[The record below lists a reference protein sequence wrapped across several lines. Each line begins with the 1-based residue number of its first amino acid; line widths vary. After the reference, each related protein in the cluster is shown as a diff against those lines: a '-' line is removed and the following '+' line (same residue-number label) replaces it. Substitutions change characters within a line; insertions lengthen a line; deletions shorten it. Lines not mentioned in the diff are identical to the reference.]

1 MAETTKMVRKLKP
14 LADRVVVKPVPKEER
29 TKTGII
35 LPDTATKERP
45 QEGTVL
51 AVGPGRRLDNGELVP
66 VAVKEGDR
74 VLFAKYAGTEVKIE
88 DEEYIILSEKDILA
102 VIEE

>member
-51 AVGPGRRLDNGELVP
+51 AVCPGRRLDNGELVP